1 MVDLDSYPQYEEP
14 VFAEHY
20 NLIAFDARGHGM
32 TMGDLDEGCEY
43 SWRDVADDIYEAL
56 VSAQTT
62 LKVGFDKVA
71 IDEYR

>member
-1 MVDLDSYPQYEEP
+1 M
-14 VFAEHY
+14 
-20 NLIAFDARGHGM
+20 AFDARGHGM

-43 SWRDVADDIYEAL
+43 TWKDVADDIHEAL

-62 LKVGFDKVA
+62 PKVGIDKVA

>member
-1 MVDLDSYPQYEEP
+1 
-14 VFAEHY
+14 
-20 NLIAFDARGHGM
+20 M

-43 SWRDVADDIYEAL
+43 SWRDVAHDIYQDL

-62 LKVGFDKVA
+62 PKVGIDKVA